1 MSGISTYDDR
11 AYDVELRAVTKR
23 FGSLTAVDGIN
34 LRVRKGEFLSLL
46 GPSGCGKTTS
56 LRLIAG
62 FEQPDEGEILIG
74 GVDAAGAP
82 PYKRDVNTVF
92 QAYALFPH
100 MSVLDNVAYGLKQR
114 KVSKSER
121 HLKAREALEL
131 VQLTGREKHRPAM
144 LSGGQQQRVALARA
158 LVMNPRVLLL
168 DEPLGAL
175 DLKLRKE
182 MQIELKRIQDQVGI
196 TFIYVTHDQ
205 EEALSMSDRVAVMSD
220 GSIEQ
225 LDEPR
230 AIYDRPLTPFVAD
243 FIGDM
248 NFLTGE
254 VAEAA
259 DGGFAVD
266 VGSGIVVRGRGETV
280 RGIRVRV
287 GIRPERMVAVAGAP
301 AGTANSAAA
310 EVITK
315 MYLGSQIQIVAKL
328 ASGGNIL
335 VREQRASADPALDT
349 IHPGDRIALSWDE
362 SAPLLLGEVALASPD
377 GQVAPASIG
386 GQKEES

>member
-1 MSGISTYDDR
+1 MVEVSPNGN
-11 AYDVELRAVTKR
+11 AYDVEFRAVTKR
-23 FGSLTAVDGIN
+23 FGSLTAVDAVN
-34 LRVRKGEFLSLL
+34 LKVRKGEFLSLL

-56 LRLIAG
+56 LRMIAG
-62 FEQPDEGEILIG
+62 FERPDEGEILIG
-74 GVDAAGAP
+74 GQDAVGVP

-92 QAYALFPH
+92 QQYALFPH

-114 KVSKSER
+114 GVGKVDR
-121 HLKAREALEL
+121 YAKANEALEL
-131 VQLTGREKHRPAM
+131 VRMTGREKHRPSM

-182 MQIELKRIQDQVGI
+182 MQIELKRIQREVGI

-205 EEALSMSDRVAVMSD
+205 GEALSMSDRVAVMSN
-220 GSIEQ
+220 GVIEQ
-225 LDEPR
+225 IDEPQ

-248 NFLTGE
+248 NFLAGD
-254 VAEAA
+254 VVEAA

-266 VGSGIVVRGRGETV
+266 AGSGIIVRGRGSAAKGT
-280 RGIRVRV
+280 RIRV
-287 GIRPERMVAVAGAP
+287 GIRPERMTAAVGSSAGS
-301 AGTANSAAA
+301 TNSAAA

-315 MYLGSQIQIVAKL
+315 VYLGDQVQLVTRL
-328 ASGGNIL
+328 ANGDSVV
-335 VREQRASADPALDT
+335 VREQRSQAEQTLDT
-349 IHPGDRIALSWDE
+349 INPGDSVVVGWDE
-362 SAPLLLGEVALASPD
+362 AAPLLLGEASSTLT
-377 GQVAPASIG
+377 GSQ
-386 GQKEES
+386 EES

>member
-1 MSGISTYDDR
+1 MSSATTTTQPAGAAVAGDDV
-11 AYDVELRAVTKR
+11 DVEFRAVTKR
-23 FGSLTAVDGIN
+23 FGSLVAVN
-34 LRVRKGEFLSLL
+34 AVSLRVRKGEFLSLL

-56 LRLIAG
+56 LRMIAG
-62 FEQPDEGEILIG
+62 FEQPDEGEVLIG
-74 GVDAAGAP
+74 GIDVAGTP

-92 QAYALFPH
+92 QQYALFPH
-100 MSVLDNVAYGLKQR
+100 MSILDNVAYGLKQR
-114 KVSKSER
+114 KVGKRER
-121 HLKAREALEL
+121 HQRAGEALEL
-131 VQLTGREKHRPAM
+131 VRLTGRDKHRPSM

-205 EEALSMSDRVAVMSD
+205 EEALSMSDRVAVMSN
-220 GSIEQ
+220 GVVEQ

-230 AIYDRPLTPFVAD
+230 RIYDHPLTPFVAD

-248 NFLTGE
+248 NFVDGD
-254 VAEAA
+254 VVEAA

-266 VGSGIVVRGRGETV
+266 AGAGVVIRGRGDTA
-280 RGIRVRV
+280 RGRRVRI
-287 GIRPERMVAVAGAP
+287 GIRPERMVAHPGP
-301 AGTANSAAA
+301 PDGTANTAAG
-310 EVITK
+310 EVLTK
-315 MYLGSQIQIVAKL
+315 MYLGDQVQVVATLKNG
-328 ASGGNIL
+328 ASVV

-349 IHPGDRIALSWDE
+349 IHPGDQIAVRWDE
-362 SAPLLLGEVALASPD
+362 AAPHLLGDADTS
-377 GQVAPASIG
+377 
-386 GQKEES
+386 EEPP

>member
-1 MSGISTYDDR
+1 VKLAEISPNGNS
-11 AYDVELRAVTKR
+11 AYDVEFRAVTKR
-23 FGSLTAVDGIN
+23 FGSLTAVNAVN
-34 LRVRKGEFLSLL
+34 LKVHKGEFLSLL

-56 LRLIAG
+56 LRMIAG

-74 GVDAAGAP
+74 GQAAVGLA

-92 QAYALFPH
+92 QQYALFPH

-114 KVSKSER
+114 GAG
-121 HLKAREALEL
+121 KADRYAKANEALEL
-131 VQLTGREKHRPAM
+131 VRMTGREKHRPTM

-182 MQIELKRIQDQVGI
+182 MQIELKRIQREVGI

-205 EEALSMSDRVAVMSD
+205 GEALSMSDRVAVMSN
-220 GSIEQ
+220 GVIEQ
-225 LDEPR
+225 IDEPR

-248 NFLTGE
+248 NFLVGD
-254 VAEAA
+254 VIEAA

-266 VGSGIVVRGRGETV
+266 AGSGIIVRGRGSATKGT
-280 RGIRVRV
+280 RIRV
-287 GIRPERMVAVAGAP
+287 GIRPERMTATVGP
-301 AGTANSAAA
+301 LTGSANSAVAD
-310 EVITK
+310 VVTK
-315 MYLGSQIQIVAKL
+315 VYLGDQVQLLARLATGATIV
-328 ASGGNIL
+328 
-335 VREQRASADPALDT
+335 VREQRSWAQESLDT
-349 IHPGDRIALSWDE
+349 INPGDSVVLGWDE
-362 SAPLLLGEVALASPD
+362 AAPLLLGEASPTL
-377 GQVAPASIG
+377 VG
-386 GQKEES
+386 GQEES

>member
-1 MSGISTYDDR
+1 LVATSDGGS

-23 FGSLTAVDGIN
+23 FGALTAVDSVN

-56 LRLIAG
+56 LRMIAG

-74 GVDAAGAP
+74 GRDAVGLP
-82 PYKRDVNTVF
+82 PYKREVNTVF
-92 QAYALFPH
+92 QQYALFPH

-114 KVSKSER
+114 NVGKAER
-121 HLKAREALEL
+121 YAKAAEALEL
-131 VQLTGREKHRPAM
+131 VQMTGREKHRPTM

-158 LVMNPRVLLL
+158 LIMNPRVLLL

-205 EEALSMSDRVAVMSD
+205 GEALSMSDRVAVMSN
-220 GSIEQ
+220 GVIEQ
-225 LDEPR
+225 IDEPR

-248 NFLTGE
+248 NFLAGE
-254 VAEAA
+254 VAESA
-259 DGGFAVD
+259 DGGFALTTGAGV
-266 VGSGIVVRGRGETV
+266 VVRGRGQAV
-280 RGIRVRV
+280 KGAQVRV
-287 GIRPERMVAVAGAP
+287 GIRPERIIASADA
-301 AGTANSAAA
+301 ASGTANSAKA
-310 EVITK
+310 EVVTK
-315 MYLGSQIQIVAKL
+315 MYLGDQIQIVANL
-328 ASGGNIL
+328 PGAGNVV

-349 IHPGDRIALSWDE
+349 IHPGDRITLSWDE
-362 SAPLLLGEVALASPD
+362 AAPLLLGEAASA
-377 GQVAPASIG
+377 APG
-386 GQKEES
+386 GRQEDS

>member
-1 MSGISTYDDR
+1 MRLGVTALNGDQ

-23 FGSLTAVDGIN
+23 FGSLTAVN
-34 LRVRKGEFLSLL
+34 AVTLKVRKGEFLSLL

-62 FEQPDEGEILIG
+62 FEQPDEGELLIG
-74 GVDAAGAP
+74 GMSAAGSP

-92 QAYALFPH
+92 QQYALFPH

-114 KVSKSER
+114 KVGKPER
-121 HLKAREALEL
+121 HARAREALEL
-131 VQLTGREKHRPAM
+131 VRMTGREKDRPSM

-158 LVMNPRVLLL
+158 LVMHPRVLLL

-182 MQIELKRIQDQVGI
+182 MQIELKRIQEQVGI

-205 EEALSMSDRVAVMSD
+205 EEALSMSDRVAVMSN
-220 GSIEQ
+220 GVIEQ

-230 AIYDRPLTPFVAD
+230 AIYDQPLTAFVAD

-248 NFLTGE
+248 NFLSGQV
-254 VAEAA
+254 VAAA
-259 DGGFAVD
+259 DGGFAMDAGAGV
-266 VGSGIVVRGRGETV
+266 IVRGRGEAAKGT
-280 RGIRVRV
+280 RMRV
-287 GIRPERMVAVAGAP
+287 GIRPERMVAAP
-301 AGTANSAAA
+301 GVSAGTVNSATA

-315 MYLGSQIQIVAKL
+315 MYLGDKIQIAARL
-328 ASGGNIL
+328 ATGVNIL
-335 VREQRASADPALDT
+335 AREQRASADPTLDT
-349 IHPGDRIALSWDE
+349 IHPGDRIAVSWDE
-362 SAPLLLGEVALASPD
+362 SAPLLLQGEA
-377 GQVAPASIG
+377 APADAG
-386 GQKEES
+386 D

>member
-1 MSGISTYDDR
+1 MSSTTAADQTV
-11 AYDVELRAVTKR
+11 DVEFRAVTKR
-23 FGSLTAVDGIN
+23 FGDLTAVNSVN
-34 LRVRKGEFLSLL
+34 LKVYQGEFLSLL

-56 LRLIAG
+56 LRMIAG

-74 GVDAAGAP
+74 GVDAVGTP
-82 PYKRDVNTVF
+82 PYRRNVNTVF

-114 KVSKSER
+114 REGKSER
-121 HLKAREALEL
+121 YRKAREALEL
-131 VQLTGREKHRPAM
+131 VQLTGRDQHRPTM

-158 LVMNPRVLLL
+158 LVMRPRVLLL

-205 EEALSMSDRVAVMSD
+205 EEALSMSDRVAVMSH
-220 GSIEQ
+220 GVIEQ

-230 AIYDRPLTPFVAD
+230 TIYDRPLTPFVAD

-248 NFLTGE
+248 NFLDGE
-254 VAEAA
+254 IVETA
-259 DGGFAVD
+259 DGGFAADTGHGV
-266 VGSGIVVRGRGETV
+266 VVRGRGQAA
-280 RGIRVRV
+280 RGRRLRI
-287 GIRPERMVAVAGAP
+287 GIRPERMTAHPGAAP
-301 AGTANSAAA
+301 GTANSAGA

-315 MYLGSQIQIVAKL
+315 MYLGDQVQIVAEL
-328 ASGGNIL
+328 VNGASVV

-349 IHPGDRIALSWDE
+349 IHPGDQVAISWDE
-362 SAPLLLGEVALASPD
+362 AAPLLLGD
-377 GQVAPASIG
+377 APALTSPAS
-386 GQKEES
+386 EEDQ

>member
-1 MSGISTYDDR
+1 MALSVCRMYAARNVSSPNGEHVH
-11 AYDVELRAVTKR
+11 DVEFRAVTKR
-23 FGSLTAVDGIN
+23 FGALTAVNAIN

-74 GVDAAGAP
+74 GVDAVGIP
-82 PYKRDVNTVF
+82 PYRRDVNTVF
-92 QAYALFPH
+92 QSYALFPH

-114 KVSKSER
+114 KIPKR
-121 HLKAREALEL
+121 DRRAMAREALEL
-131 VQLTGREKHRPAM
+131 VQLTGREGHRPTM

-182 MQIELKRIQDQVGI
+182 MQIELKRIQNRVGI

-205 EEALSMSDRVAVMSD
+205 EEALSMSDRVAVMST
-220 GSIEQ
+220 GIIEQ
-225 LDEPR
+225 LEQPR
-230 AIYDRPLTPFVAD
+230 AIDDRPLTPFVAD

-248 NFLTGE
+248 NFLAGE

-259 DGGFAVD
+259 DGGFAMD
-266 VGSGIVVRGRGETV
+266 AGAGIVVRGRGQAV
-280 RGIRVRV
+280 RGTRVRV
-287 GIRPERMVAVAGAP
+287 GIRPERIAAAAGA
-301 AGTANSAAA
+301 ASGNANSATAG
-310 EVITK
+310 VITK
-315 MYLGSQIQIVAKL
+315 MYLGDQIRIVASL
-328 ASGGNIL
+328 ATGDSIL
-335 VREQRASADPALDT
+335 VREQRASADPTLDT

-362 SAPLLLGEVALASPD
+362 AAPLLLGE
-377 GQVAPASIG
+377 SITT
-386 GQKEES
+386 

>member
-1 MSGISTYDDR
+1 MSSATTTSQPGAPTTDAGES
-11 AYDVELRAVTKR
+11 DVEFRVVTKR
-23 FGSLTAVDGIN
+23 FGSLVAVNAVN
-34 LRVRKGEFLSLL
+34 LRVHKGEFLSLL

-56 LRLIAG
+56 LRMIAG

-74 GVDAAGAP
+74 GRDVAGTP

-92 QAYALFPH
+92 QQYALFPH
-100 MSVLDNVAYGLKQR
+100 MSILDNVSYGLKQR
-114 KVSKSER
+114 KVGKRER
-121 HLKAREALEL
+121 HERAGEALEL
-131 VQLTGREKHRPAM
+131 VQLTGRDKHRPAM

-182 MQIELKRIQDQVGI
+182 MQIELKRIQSQVGI

-205 EEALSMSDRVAVMSD
+205 EEALSMSDRVAVMSN
-220 GSIEQ
+220 GLIEQ

-248 NFLTGE
+248 NFIDGD
-254 VAEAA
+254 VVEAG

-266 VGSGIVVRGRGETV
+266 AGSGVVIRGRGEAQRGRHV
-280 RGIRVRV
+280 RI
-287 GIRPERMVAVAGAP
+287 GIRPERMAAHPGQP
-301 AGTANSAAA
+301 DGTANKAAG
-310 EVITK
+310 EVVTK
-315 MYLGSQIQIVAKL
+315 MYLGDQVQVVATL
-328 ASGGNIL
+328 ANGTSVV

-349 IHPGDRIALSWDE
+349 IHPGDQIAVSWDE
-362 SAPLLLGEVALASPD
+362 AAPHMLGDAD
-377 GQVAPASIG
+377 TT
-386 GQKEES
+386 EEPS